1 MTDRDTINLQDLPPN
16 ISNSKAQGGQCH
28 EGTAARTAHGSGKR
42 NKWREMKAEQEAY
55 NIQMLLDECGGN
67 VSQVASRLN
76 ISRNTLY
83 RKINQYN
90 LFTLR

>member
-1 MTDRDTINLQDLPPN
+1 
-16 ISNSKAQGGQCH
+16 
-28 EGTAARTAHGSGKR
+28 
-42 NKWREMKAEQEAY
+42 MKAEQEAY